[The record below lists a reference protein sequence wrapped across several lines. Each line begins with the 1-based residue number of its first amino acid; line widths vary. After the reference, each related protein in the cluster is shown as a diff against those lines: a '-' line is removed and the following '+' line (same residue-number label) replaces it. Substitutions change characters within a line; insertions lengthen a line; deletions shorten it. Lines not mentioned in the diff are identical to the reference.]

1 MSSVRRLLA
10 LPEWSGAVRVLAG
23 AAGLDAPVRAVRPV
37 ADPGAGDPVAAGEL
51 IVVTGPPQPADWRLD
66 ALLRRVADAGGAGV
80 LVPFGPPAG
89 SGAPVASAPEPG
101 SGAVAG
107 SGMTAGSGAVMG
119 SGVVA
124 GSGAA
129 RATVLL
135 AERLG
140 LPLLGAA
147 GGDPLNLVVTARLL
161 LAEPEIDRARL
172 VLAAHRAFDDRACAP
187 EDVMR
192 RLGDLLGV
200 PVALLDDRGQPL
212 AGRLAEPGAVRVD
225 EFVPQRVALADGVLL
240 AHPAMLPYPARP
252 TFWLVAE
259 LRGTAAARAEIVPPA
274 LSVAAVAV
282 QRWLLAHRLEL
293 ERDAR
298 ARTALL
304 GDLLRLDGEPS
315 AQLRRR
321 VADAGWQ
328 LGGWHVGLRIGAVS
342 TLDLVPRTAEISR
355 VLRAEG
361 VEAVV
366 VEHGEG
372 WTGWTSFAQEP
383 TPARVRAL
391 AGRLRAAHRKLRGAI
406 ADHMGVGRPHPWPEG
421 LAGTVAEATDAARLA
436 ATRPEA
442 GYFLQVDQLG
452 MAQLL
457 LEWTRTDTFEPAARA
472 LLAPLRDQPGDL
484 VRTLSAYLDAESSI
498 AETAAVLGVHR
509 NTVAARIDRVE
520 RLLGV
525 DLGHRDERLALHLA
539 CRTVTLPG
547 R

>member
-1 MSSVRRLLA
+1 
-10 LPEWSGAVRVLAG
+10 
-23 AAGLDAPVRAVRPV
+23 
-37 ADPGAGDPVAAGEL
+37 
-51 IVVTGPPQPADWRLD
+51 
-66 ALLRRVADAGGAGV
+66 
-80 LVPFGPPAG
+80 
-89 SGAPVASAPEPG
+89 
-101 SGAVAG
+101 
-107 SGMTAGSGAVMG
+107 
-119 SGVVA
+119 
-124 GSGAA
+124 
-129 RATVLL
+129 
-135 AERLG
+135 
-140 LPLLGAA
+140 
-147 GGDPLNLVVTARLL
+147 
-161 LAEPEIDRARL
+161 
-172 VLAAHRAFDDRACAP
+172 
-187 EDVMR
+187 
-192 RLGDLLGV
+192 
-200 PVALLDDRGQPL
+200 VALLDDRGEPL
-212 AGRLAEPGAVRVD
+212 AGEVAEPGAVRVD
-225 EFVPQRVALADGVLL
+225 EFVPQRVALAGGVLL
-240 AHPAMLPYPARP
+240 AHPALLPHPARP
-252 TFWLVAE
+252 TLWLVAE

-274 LSVAAVAV
+274 LAVAAAAV
-282 QRWLLAHRLEL
+282 QRWLLAHRVEL

-304 GDLLRLDGEPS
+304 GDLLRLDAEPS

-328 LGGWHVGLRIGAVS
+328 LGGWHVGLRIGAVPA
-342 TLDLVPRTAEISR
+342 LDLVPWTAEISR

-372 WTGWTSFAQEP
+372 WTGWTTFAQEP

-391 AGRLRAAHRKLRGAI
+391 AAKLRAAHRKLSGSI

-442 GYFLQVDQLG
+442 GFFLQVDQLG

-484 VRTLSAYLDAESSI
+484 IRTLSAYLDAESSI